1 MSETKPDKSVLFTKV
16 GADKENQPQL
26 TIRLPDDKIEN
37 ETLKELQALIRDNG
51 KTKE

>member
-16 GADKENQPQL
+16 GADKENQPL
-26 TIRLPDDKIEN
+26 FTIRLPDDKIEN